1 LVENISGKQPANNTF
16 LSDSWA
22 LSVYLAVMITTA
34 ATSNRRVVRFFLME
48 IDLEEVKPLARLALR
63 SRAGSIYSIEK
74 RYKKDRR
81 AS

>member
-1 LVENISGKQPANNTF
+1 MVENISGKQPTNNTF

-22 LSVYLAVMITTA
+22 LSVYLAGMTTTA
-34 ATSNRRVVRFFLME
+34 ATSNRKVVRFSLME
-48 IDLEEVKPLARLALR
+48 IDIEEVKPLARLALR
-63 SRAGSIYSIEK
+63 SRAGSTYNIEK